1 MIGNSILLMFIGMG
15 VVFLF
20 LALLNIAISLLT
32 YFTREH
38 SHKEETAIAEE
49 ELARRQ
55 KKKKKKSAINAEDS
69 SVNTA
74 VIAAAVHAYRSA

>member
-1 MIGNSILLMFIGMG
+1 MIGNSILLMFVGMG

-38 SHKEETAIAEE
+38 AHKEETTIAEE
-49 ELARRQ
+49 EHARRQ
-55 KKKKKKSAINAEDS
+55 KKKKKSAINTEDS
-69 SVNTA
+69 SVNTV
-74 VIAAAVHAYRSA
+74 VITTAVHAYRSA